1 MNAAAISN
9 FCEICGANQYFDE
22 KVLSKK
28 SAEGSEKTVAKIVNS
43 IRKYLNPFEIPISDS
58 KIPLPS
64 IWSCCWQESTK
75 NQVLKAKSIGQES
88 KIMYIQEQ
96 LVKRTVSYW
105 DPIKKL
111 KIKSCYLQFWFRAH
125 QGIYKGKREN

>member
-9 FCEICGANQYFDE
+9 FCEICGVNQYFDE

-58 KIPLPS
+58 KIPLLS
-64 IWSCCWQESTK
+64 IWSCC
-75 NQVLKAKSIGQES
+75 
-88 KIMYIQEQ
+88 
-96 LVKRTVSYW
+96 
-105 DPIKKL
+105 
-111 KIKSCYLQFWFRAH
+111 
-125 QGIYKGKREN
+125 